1 MSFCCGA
8 SMIGTTGSIRQH
20 RTMIHRV
27 PILFCPICHRVEVH
41 YLAEHDYELVAQY
54 AKEDQVAEVD
64 FADYMKVSSHATL
77 FENCVHIQSD
87 DPIDLMSNQ
96 IDMALD
102 LLQVAK
108 ALDDVE
114 WEHQLINRLKVISAW
129 RNKMQR
135 KKLLGGL
142 K

>member
-1 MSFCCGA
+1 M
-8 SMIGTTGSIRQH
+8 
-20 RTMIHRV
+20 
-27 PILFCPICHRVEVH
+27 E
-41 YLAEHDYELVAQY
+41 
-54 AKEDQVAEVD
+54 
-64 FADYMKVSSHATL
+64 VSSHATI

-114 WEHQLINRLKVISAW
+114 WEHQLINRLKVISQW
-129 RNKMQR
+129 RKKMQR

>member
-41 YLAEHDYELVAQY
+41 YLVEHEFELVAQY

-64 FADYMKVSSHATL
+64 FSEYADAPSRAIL
-77 FENCVHIQSD
+77 FENCVHIESD
-87 DPIDLMSNQ
+87 DPMDLMMNQ

-102 LLQVAK
+102 LLQIAK
-108 ALDDVE
+108 ALDDIE
-114 WEHQLINRLKVISAW
+114 WEHQLKNRLKVISTW
-129 RNKMQR
+129 SNKMQR